1 MLGNI
6 GGDFTLVFLG
16 DNAEF
21 LEFLSGGIDRG
32 AVLVDSLSDFR
43 GGALAVLN
51 KVEIDFG
58 LDFGEPSL
66 S

>member
-6 GGDFTLVFLG
+6 GGDFTFVFLG

-21 LEFLSGGIDRG
+21 FELFGGGIDRG

-43 GGALAVLN
+43 GSALAVLN
-51 KVEIDFG
+51 KEEIDFG
-58 LDFGEPSL
+58 LDLGEPSL